1 MSVVEKRESTG
12 VSKEESRVIEWN
24 DGARLPIDMILVFEE
39 FHESV
44 SHAFRRPLKSWHCGG
59 GGCGTLYVSPLLP
72 HTVNIIN
79 NRSKI
84 IVSFLLVTWV

>member
-59 GGCGTLYVSPLLP
+59 GCGTLCSYLTLL
-72 HTVNIIN
+72 IN
-79 NRSKI
+79 KSKI
-84 IVSFLLVTWV
+84 IFFF